1 MAVVVVAAI
10 VMAVYLIDYL
20 VLMVAHM
27 AVIKL
32 LEILL
37 PQTLEVVVVA
47 VVVIQHFTLEALEV
61 LGYV

>member
-1 MAVVVVAAI
+1 MAVVAVAAI